1 MPGSNC
7 RVRQRYLTV
16 LSRPT
21 LRPVLQAEGCIEAHL
36 RVQDAICGLCVLWWH
51 TEALV
56 EAGEEV
62 SEHAVSVIDGCCL
75 RESQFGYEPVL
86 EGAGHTLHPPL
97 ACGERISAVRQARPS
112 RD

>member
-1 MPGSNC
+1 MVC
-7 RVRQRYLTV
+7 LYTV
-16 LSRPT
+16 LSFTT
-21 LRPVLQAEGCIEAHL
+21 LR
-36 RVQDAICGLCVLWWH
+36 DTTLCVLRWH
-51 TEALV
+51 SEALV

-97 ACGERISAVRQARPS
+97 GLRRASEYQLYAKLVHRATELSGSS
-112 RD
+112 GSF